1 MITQIYFNFILLLL
15 WLYGIIHFIERYYY
29 LSIWHIVYDLFS
41 WLLFHPL
48 TPFDLYFTILFH
60 KTFQKFFSIKVFCYT
75 RQKNSISNYFNCK
88 NFFRPIWSVKFCK
101 NVFIFLYS
109 YIITNFKF
117 RLLFIIFY
125 NKVNIRAWIYI
136 KKLHFNVSITYIVL
150 FINDII

>member
-48 TPFDLYFTILFH
+48 TPFDLYFTILFPNT
-60 KTFQKFFSIKVFCYT
+60 KILLNKGLLLRTS
-75 RQKNSISNYFNCK
+75 KNSISNYFNCK
-88 NFFRPIWSVKFCK
+88 NFFRSIWSVKFCK
-101 NVFIFLYS
+101 NVFMFFYS

-125 NKVNIRAWIYI
+125 TKVNIRAWLYI
-136 KKLHFNVSITYIVL
+136 NKLHFNVSIRHIVL
-150 FINDII
+150 FINYII